1 MNKICI
7 VYTHSKIGDLIW
19 QIPYIES
26 ISEYH
31 NQKITFITREETHAK
46 SIMADL
52 EYIESIKYS
61 TFRKGILYWTDV
73 LKLTSFLFR
82 KKFTHT
88 YILDKVNKPAIAAKI
103 SGIKNIIGPGI
114 GNQKFWL
121 TNKKYLSDN
130 DFSSLNYSE
139 QSQKFLK
146 LNNIPLINMFPKI
159 DINLDRPEINQDILN
174 MKGKLISFGIDS
186 GEHYKMWHE
195 EYFVELA
202 ERLYDQKII
211 DHIFLICSK
220 ENENMA
226 KKIIN
231 NSKKNIFFN
240 CAGAGLLNV
249 MAAIKKSLFFVGN
262 ASGPLNLS
270 AAMNI
275 DSFGLIANDPISE
288 LKYSKIISITPDN
301 YKDNVWNRDREGM
314 KNLKVDKVY
323 KFIISYLR
331 NKAFKS

>member
-19 QIPYIES
+19 QLPYIES
-26 ISEYH
+26 ISKYH
-31 NQKITFITREETHAK
+31 DRKITFITREETHAK

-52 EYIESIKYS
+52 EYVKNIKYN
-61 TFRKGILYWTDV
+61 TFRKGMLYWIDV
-73 LKLTSFLFR
+73 LKLTFFFFR
-82 KKFTHT
+82 NKFTHI

-103 SGIKNIIGPGI
+103 SGIKNIFGPGI

-121 TNKKYLSDN
+121 TNKEYLSKN
-130 DFSSLNYSE
+130 DFSSLSYSE
-139 QSQKFLK
+139 QSQKLLK
-146 LNNIPLINMFPKI
+146 LMNIPIINMYPKLEL
-159 DINLDRPEINQDILN
+159 NMDRFGINQDILN

-186 GEHYKMWHE
+186 GEYYKMWYE
-195 EYFVELA
+195 EYFIELA

-211 DHIFLICSK
+211 DHIFLICTK

-262 ASGPLNLS
+262 NSGPLNLS
-270 AAMNI
+270 AAMDI
-275 DSFGLIANDPISE
+275 DSFGLIANDPVSE
-288 LKYSKIISITPDN
+288 LKYSRIITITPENYQDN
-301 YKDNVWNRDREGM
+301 IWRRKREGM
-314 KNLKVDKVY
+314 KDLTVDKVY
-323 KFIISYLR
+323 NFIISHI
-331 NKAFKS
+331 KK